1 MAKAPNE
8 MSGSAAEYNWAGV
21 LDFLYEQQRLK
32 TEKETEWLLEKQEL
46 QTRIATLEGENKAQE
61 NINRDLLK
69 RIKMLEYALRQ
80 ERLKYSKL
88 SGGTVPDELLQAKLD
103 AATSSASLAFPSM
116 QRDPREGPSDP
127 LVANPEPEVQIAKR
141 RAQSHRQMLKK

>member
-8 MSGSAAEYNWAGV
+8 LQYSAPEYSWAGV
-21 LDFLYEQQRLK
+21 LDFLHEQQRLK
-32 TEKETEWLLEKQEL
+32 AEKETEWLLEKQEL
-46 QTRIATLEGENKAQE
+46 QSRIAVLEGESKAQE

-88 SGGTVPDELLQAKLD
+88 SAGIAPDEILQPKLE
-103 AATSSASLAFPSM
+103 AATSSASISFPSIP
-116 QRDPREGPSDP
+116 RDNREALGEPSP
-127 LVANPEPEVQIAKR
+127 NPEADVQIAKR